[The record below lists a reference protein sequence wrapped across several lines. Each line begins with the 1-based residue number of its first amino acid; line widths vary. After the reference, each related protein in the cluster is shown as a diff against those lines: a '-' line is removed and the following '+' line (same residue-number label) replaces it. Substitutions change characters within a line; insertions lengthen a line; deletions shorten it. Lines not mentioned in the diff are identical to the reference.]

1 MRPPTLP
8 PVPPLVML
16 AATLA
21 LLLGGGLARA
31 NPEAFDPLLDVP
43 PRDRD
48 PNERIAETDARNP
61 GFRVSGH
68 AGLYGGDVRSFLRSD
83 LSELQPTAPR
93 GEVGFGFGYRTRSL
107 IEIGLD
113 LGLGLGQTW
122 DNDNGLTVFAFDM
135 LVEPRILAHALEG
148 EDWGLYGGVG
158 ALAILFD
165 LEPAGLNQA
174 GIGPDLIAGV
184 KRRLDAHSVL
194 YLEGGY
200 CFFYDPLAY
209 TFEDPT
215 RAELERNPTAQP
227 ERIDGDWFQ
236 IFRVVFGYRL
246 TL

>member
-1 MRPPTLP
+1 MRAPTLP
-8 PVPPLVML
+8 SLL
-16 AATLA
+16 LFASLA
-21 LLLGGGLARA
+21 LLVGAGVGRA

-43 PRDRD
+43 PQDRD
-48 PNERIAETDARNP
+48 PAERLAEADPRNP
-61 GFRVSGH
+61 GFRVTGH
-68 AGLYGGDVRSFLRSD
+68 VGMYGGDVRSFLRSE
-83 LSELQPTAPR
+83 LSELQTTAPR

-122 DNDNGLTVFAFDM
+122 DNDNGVTVFAFDL

-158 ALAILFD
+158 ALAVLFD
-165 LEPAGLNQA
+165 VEPAGLNQA
-174 GIGPDLIAGV
+174 GIGPNLIGGV
-184 KRRLDAHSVL
+184 KRRLDGHSLL

-200 CFFYDPLAY
+200 CFFYDALAY

-215 RAELERNPTAQP
+215 AETLARDPTAQP
-227 ERIDGDWFQ
+227 ERVDGAWFQ
-236 IFRVVFGYRL
+236 IFRIIFGYRL

>member
-1 MRPPTLP
+1 MGLPTLP
-8 PVPPLVML
+8 ALLPP
-16 AATLA
+16 ATLA
-21 LLLGGGLARA
+21 LLLGVGAA
-31 NPEAFDPLLDVP
+31 WADPEAFDPLLDVP
-43 PRDRD
+43 PQDRD
-48 PNERIAETDARNP
+48 PAERLSPPDPRNP

-68 AGLYGGDVRSFLRSD
+68 VGLYGGRVRSFLTSE
-83 LSELQPTAPR
+83 LSELQATAPR

-122 DNDNGLTVFAFDM
+122 DNDNDLTVYAFD
-135 LVEPRILAHALEG
+135 LLIEPRVLAHALEG

-158 ALAILFD
+158 GLAILFD

-174 GIGPDLIAGV
+174 GMGPNLIAGV

-200 CFFYDPLAY
+200 CYFYDALAY
-209 TFEDPT
+209 TYEDPSE
-215 RAELERNPTAQP
+215 AELAKNPTAQP
-227 ERIDGDWFQ
+227 ERVDGDWYS
-236 IFRVVFGYRL
+236 IFRATLGYRL